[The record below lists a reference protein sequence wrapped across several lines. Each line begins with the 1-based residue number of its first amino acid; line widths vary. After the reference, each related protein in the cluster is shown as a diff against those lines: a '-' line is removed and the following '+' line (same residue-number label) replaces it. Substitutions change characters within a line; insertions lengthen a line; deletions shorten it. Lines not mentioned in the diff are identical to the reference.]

1 METDDLRELTS
12 LLRPYMDLM
21 AWDVRALSENR
32 YDETIAEIRVA
43 LGQMHAAGDDQ
54 RGEPGG

>member
-21 AWDVRALSENR
+21 AWDVRALSENN
-32 YDETIAEIRVA
+32 YEETIQQIRDA
-43 LGQMHAAGDDQ
+43 LAQMPEGT
-54 RGEPGG
+54 